1 MNDVQALNIVTALA
15 NGVDPETGEVY
26 PPESPYQRSHIVR
39 ALFAATRALERSSE
53 AEQRKQR
60 LPANTGK
67 PWSVEDDKKLAE
79 SYDAGR
85 MVEELAREH
94 NRTRGSIQARLIKLG
109 KLRL

>member
-1 MNDVQALNIVTALA
+1 MTEIQALNIVTALA

-39 ALFAATRALERSSE
+39 ALFAATRALERASE

-67 PWSVEDDKKLAE
+67 PWSGEDDVRLGEA
-79 SYDAGR
+79 YDAGR
-85 MVEELAREH
+85 TVEDLAREH
-94 NRTRGSIQARLIKLG
+94 NRTRGSIQARLMKLG